1 MARRKTHAP
10 LKVLINGRIAG
21 LLASD
26 ASGATRFQYDE
37 KWLEWKHRFAISLS
51 LPMRTT
57 AYQGAPVV
65 AVFDNLLPD
74 NPDIRRRV
82 AERTGA
88 QGTDAYRLLEQI
100 GRDCVGAM
108 QFLPEEIEAEP
119 MALTG
124 EPISDEETARQ
135 PWRCPFGDRSRT

>member
-21 LLASD
+21 LLASE
-26 ASGATRFQYDE
+26 ASGATRFQYDD
-37 KWLEWKHRFAISLS
+37 KWLEWEHRFAISPP

-57 AYQGAPVV
+57 AYQGGPVA

-82 AERTGA
+82 AERTGT
-88 QGTDAYRLLEQI
+88 QGTDAYSLLGQI
-100 GRDCVGAM
+100 GCYSPAN
-108 QFLPEEIEAEP
+108 PSP
-119 MALTG
+119 N
-124 EPISDEETARQ
+124 
-135 PWRCPFGDRSRT
+135 